1 MIRRPPRSTLFPY
14 TTLFRSLQR
23 RRRRPRRLGRERP
36 AAARRGRGGGGDGG
50 RDARAYRRPGQHVG
64 GRRDLR
70 GERHRAA
77 RACGGRPAGGHGG
90 ARDARGQTIMV
101 VRVAGRRGAGA
112 PPSET
117 SLWKGSASRRT
128 SWGWGPT
135 VRDESME
142 R

>member
-1 MIRRPPRSTLFPY
+1 V
-14 TTLFRSLQR
+14 
-23 RRRRPRRLGRERP
+23 
-36 AAARRGRGGGGDGG
+36 GRGGGRHGG
-50 RDARAYRRPGQHVG
+50 RHAGGYRRPGQHVG

-77 RACGGRPAGGHGG
+77 RACGGRPTGVRGG
-90 ARDARGQTIMV
+90 ARDARVQTIMV

-128 SWGWGPT
+128 PWGWGAT
-135 VRDESME
+135 VRDEPMKGE
-142 R
+142 A